1 MKTAAS
7 ILITLITSAFVAC
20 GQLVLQ
26 QGQSWS
32 YQFNFL
38 PMTGTTN
45 ALLATLGGTF
55 QFTMNSGSFQPG
67 SQLRYEMFENT
78 SSDAPICSGTVSL
91 VPPSSQACSSPGA
104 WQDLQGAIRFTMLS
118 GSVEIDRISLQ
129 AITISPS
136 LSSDNV
142 NQLDFTPVPEPSIKV
157 IVVALCGLAI
167 ILSCDPLGATG
178 RTR

>member
-1 MKTAAS
+1 
-7 ILITLITSAFVAC
+7 
-20 GQLVLQ
+20 
-26 QGQSWS
+26 
-32 YQFNFL
+32 
-38 PMTGTTN
+38 
-45 ALLATLGGTF
+45 
-55 QFTMNSGSFQPG
+55 
-67 SQLRYEMFENT
+67 
-78 SSDAPICSGTVSL
+78 
-91 VPPSSQACSSPGA
+91 
-104 WQDLQGAIRFTMLS
+104 MLS